1 LLECIGTD
9 KHSAP
14 AILTPKSGSG
24 VKNADARIIQTC
36 RAAIWAW
43 PEEAVG
49 EAALA
54 KLSVRVGPRETDEC
68 EGEQQY
74 T

>member
-36 RAAIWAW
+36 RAANSAW
-43 PEEAVG
+43 PEGAAG
-49 EAALA
+49 ETAFS
-54 KLSVRVGPRETDEC
+54 KLSIRVRKHETDEDN
-68 EGEQQY
+68 GEQRC